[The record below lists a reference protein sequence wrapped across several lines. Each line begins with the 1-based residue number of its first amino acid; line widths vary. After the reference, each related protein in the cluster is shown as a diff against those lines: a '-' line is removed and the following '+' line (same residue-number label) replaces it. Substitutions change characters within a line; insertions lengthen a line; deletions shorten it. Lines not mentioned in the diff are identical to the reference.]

1 MEEDED
7 SEILSEISVTS
18 NNSLITNKSGINI
31 LVGSATEDIRDIKDD
46 DILPKTK
53 TKRYLRHRHYRVDHR
68 EAKLPEHEYS
78 QTSPYLQRRA
88 LRLNTSPK
96 LLNIEEPSIEL
107 TAVSP
112 KKLKKHK
119 R

>member
-1 MEEDED
+1 MGSRAKFQWSHDSSDSVREEDED

-53 TKRYLRHRHYRVDHR
+53 TKRYLRHRYTLMKIAG
-68 EAKLPEHEYS
+68 E
-78 QTSPYLQRRA
+78 
-88 LRLNTSPK
+88 
-96 LLNIEEPSIEL
+96 
-107 TAVSP
+107 
-112 KKLKKHK
+112 
-119 R
+119 

>member
-1 MEEDED
+1 MGSRAKFQWSHDSSDSVREEDED

-53 TKRYLRHRHYRVDHR
+53 TKRYLRHRYTLMKI
-68 EAKLPEHEYS
+68 A
-78 QTSPYLQRRA
+78 
-88 LRLNTSPK
+88 
-96 LLNIEEPSIEL
+96 EE
-107 TAVSP
+107 
-112 KKLKKHK
+112 
-119 R
+119 

>member
-1 MEEDED
+1 MGSRAKFQWSHDSSDSVREEDED

-53 TKRYLRHRHYRVDHR
+53 TKRYLRHRYT
-68 EAKLPEHEYS
+68 LM
-78 QTSPYLQRRA
+78 
-88 LRLNTSPK
+88 
-96 LLNIEEPSIEL
+96 
-107 TAVSP
+107 
-112 KKLKKHK
+112 K
-119 R
+119 RTGE

>member
-1 MEEDED
+1 MGSRAKFQWSHDSSDSVREEDED

-53 TKRYLRHRHYRVDHR
+53 TKRYLRHRYTLMKITG
-68 EAKLPEHEYS
+68 E
-78 QTSPYLQRRA
+78 
-88 LRLNTSPK
+88 
-96 LLNIEEPSIEL
+96 
-107 TAVSP
+107 
-112 KKLKKHK
+112 
-119 R
+119 